1 MENSNTNLM
10 KPLNKYWR
18 PLMAW
23 SYLVICLFDF
33 LLAPMLIAISQDS
46 ASKMVEW
53 NPLTLRGAGMYHMA
67 MLAIVG
73 ITAWGRTQE
82 KINMSP
88 FGGVSMERETFQTKP
103 TNNINNKR
111 PRQVDD
117 EFDFEDIPP
126 TKNKQSRKT

>member
-1 MENSNTNLM
+1 MDHTSNNLM

-33 LLAPMLIAISQDS
+33 LLAPMIIAIVQDN
-46 ASKMVEW
+46 AAKMIEW

-88 FGGVSMERETFQTKP
+88 FGGMTMERETFQTKP
-103 TNNINNKR
+103 NNNINRNTQ
-111 PRQVDD
+111 PRNADM
-117 EFDFEDIPP
+117 EFEADVQPV
-126 TKNKQSRKT
+126 KKVRKT

>member
-1 MENSNTNLM
+1 MDNTTNNLM

-23 SYLVICLFDF
+23 SYLIICLFDF
-33 LLAPMLIAISQDS
+33 LLAPIIIAIVQDN
-46 ASKMVEW
+46 AAKMIEW

-82 KINMSP
+82 KINMNP
-88 FGGVSMERETFQTKP
+88 FGGVTMERETFQTKP
-103 TNNINNKR
+103 NANINNKTR
-111 PRQVDD
+111 DAD
-117 EFDFEDIPP
+117 MEFERDVQPIKK
-126 TKNKQSRKT
+126 TRKT

>member
-1 MENSNTNLM
+1 MNQNQLIQS
-10 KPLNKYWR
+10 KLNRLWR

-33 LLAPMLIAISQDS
+33 LIAPILLAMVNDNPA
-46 ASKMVEW
+46 KMIEW

-82 KINMSP
+82 KINMTP
-88 FGGVSMERETFQTKP
+88 FGGMSMERETFETRP
-103 TNNINNKR
+103 HTNINNKAR
-111 PRQVDD
+111 DAD
-117 EFDFEDIPP
+117 MDFEPDVQPV
-126 TKNKQSRKT
+126 KKSRKS